1 MDVFTA
7 GPNQG
12 NVLVTAVI
20 ILGLVIVSSRA
31 KMLDRAGV
39 FAAAILGLGVGVLG
53 HWTWLLILLG
63 FLLSAHKATKWR
75 FDEKLERGMS
85 ESDDGHRSYD
95 NVIANGGLPGIVAIF
110 AFVTEEWETGLWMF
124 SAAVAVAASDTF
136 ASEIGCMD
144 DNVRMITTFKRC
156 DAGINGGFSPSG
168 QIAALV

>member
-1 MDVFTA
+1 MDVFIP

-12 NVLVTAVI
+12 NIFITALI
-20 ILGLVIVSSRA
+20 ILGLVMISSKA

-39 FAAAILGLGVGVLG
+39 FAAAVLGMTVGALG

-85 ESDDGHRSYD
+85 ESNDGHRSYD

-110 AFVTEEWETGLWMF
+110 AFVL
-124 SAAVAVAASDTF
+124 SL
-136 ASEIGCMD
+136 IH
-144 DNVRMITTFKRC
+144 I
-156 DAGINGGFSPSG
+156 
-168 QIAALV
+168 